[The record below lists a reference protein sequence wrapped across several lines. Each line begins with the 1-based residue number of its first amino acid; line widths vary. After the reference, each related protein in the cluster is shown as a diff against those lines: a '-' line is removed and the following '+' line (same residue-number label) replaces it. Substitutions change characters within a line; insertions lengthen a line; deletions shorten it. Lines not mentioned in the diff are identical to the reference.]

1 MLTAY
6 LFDKRRGKEIEAWRD
21 SISGLSRNHV
31 LWIDLLDPS
40 EQEENEV
47 RDAFGLAD
55 AAPLRLD
62 DPNARAQ
69 VEQSEDH
76 IRATSIAVST
86 AENDPKRETVV
97 IDCFIGENWV
107 VSAHDKPIAVIDD
120 FRRLAEGGS
129 ELGILDAPSFLATL
143 FEWVVTSYARAFDE
157 VESHLEEFD
166 VSVLRSPGS
175 GRETEDQ
182 VEQLV
187 EIRAR
192 VGRLRRALAPHR
204 EVFATLS
211 HPELDL
217 ISTEASAERFAKLTE
232 QVDGA
237 LASARDAKDAVVS
250 SFDVLILRT
259 EHRTNE
265 IVKVLTLAS
274 ILLLPGALIAGVAGM
289 NVNFSAATFA
299 HSPLFWGVL
308 AAILSLASATLV
320 FARVRRWI

>member
-6 LFDKRRGKEIEAWRD
+6 LFDRRRGAEIEDWAGTV
-21 SISGLSRNHV
+21 SKLNRNQV
-31 LWIDLLDPS
+31 LWVNLLDPS
-40 EQEENEV
+40 GAEEDAIRETFDL
-47 RDAFGLAD
+47 RDADRLRLAD
-55 AAPLRLD
+55 SDAGAEI
-62 DPNARAQ
+62 
-69 VEQSEDH
+69 EQAMTH
-76 IRATSIAVST
+76 IRVTAVAVST
-86 AENDPKRETVV
+86 AENDPERETVV

-107 VSAHDKPIAVIDD
+107 VSAHQTEIAVLDD
-120 FRRLAEGGS
+120 FRTLAEGGS

-143 FEWVVTSYARAFDE
+143 FEWVVTSYSRAFDD
-157 VESHLEEFD
+157 VESQLEEFD
-166 VSVLRSPGS
+166 VSALRSPGS
-175 GRETEDQ
+175 GRETESQ
-182 VEQLV
+182 IAKLV

-204 EVFATLS
+204 EVFAALA

-217 ISTEASAERFAKLTE
+217 ISTDVSAERFGKLTE
-232 QVDGA
+232 QVDVA
-237 LASARDAKDAVVS
+237 LASARNAKDAVVS

-289 NVNFSAATFA
+289 NVNFGLATFA

-308 AAILSLASATLV
+308 VAIVSLAGATLT
-320 FARVRRWI
+320 FARARRWI

>member
-6 LFDKRRGKEIEAWRD
+6 LFDKRRGAEIEDWAGTVGKLHRD
-21 SISGLSRNHV
+21 QV
-31 LWIDLLDPS
+31 LWVNLLDPS
-40 EQEENEV
+40 GAEE
-47 RDAFGLAD
+47 DAIREAFDLGDADRLRLAD
-55 AAPLRLD
+55 SD
-62 DPNARAQ
+62 ARAAI
-69 VEQSEDH
+69 EQAPTH
-76 IRATSIAVST
+76 IHVTAVAVST
-86 AENDPKRETVV
+86 DESEPERETAV

-107 VSAHDKPIAVIDD
+107 VSAHKSEIAVLDE
-120 FRRLAEGGS
+120 FRTLAEGGS

-143 FEWVVTSYARAFDE
+143 FEWVVTSYSRAFDD
-157 VESHLEEFD
+157 VESQLEEFD
-166 VSVLRSPGS
+166 ISVLRSPGS
-175 GRETEDQ
+175 GRNTEGQ
-182 VEQLV
+182 IAKLV
-187 EIRAR
+187 EVRAR

-204 EVFATLS
+204 EVFATLT

-217 ISTEASAERFAKLTE
+217 ISTDVSAERFGKLTE

-289 NVNFSAATFA
+289 NVNISLGTFV
-299 HSPLFWGVL
+299 HSPLFWIVL
-308 AAILSLASATLV
+308 AAIVSLAGGTLS
-320 FARVRRWI
+320 FARARRWI

>member
-6 LFDKRRGKEIEAWRD
+6 LFDKRRGAEIDDWIGTVGR
-21 SISGLSRNHV
+21 LSSDKV

-40 EQEENEV
+40 DAEEDTV
-47 RDAFGLAD
+47 REAFELAD
-55 AAPLRLD
+55 VDRLRLGD
-62 DPNARAQ
+62 LDAHAQ
-69 VEQSEDH
+69 IEQAETH
-76 IRATSIAVST
+76 IRVTTVAVST
-86 AENDPKRETVV
+86 GESDPKRETVV

-107 VSAHDKPIAVIDD
+107 VSAHQSEVEVVDD
-120 FRRLAEGGS
+120 FRTLAEGGS

-143 FEWVVTSYARAFDE
+143 FEWVVTSYSRAFDE
-157 VESHLEEFD
+157 VESQLEEFD

-175 GRETEDQ
+175 GRETEGQ
-182 VEQLV
+182 IAKLV
-187 EIRAR
+187 EVRAR

-204 EVFATLS
+204 EVFATLA

-217 ISTEASAERFAKLTE
+217 ISTDVSAQRFGRLTE
-232 QVDGA
+232 QVDVA
-237 LASARDAKDAVVS
+237 LASARNAKDAVVS

-308 AAILSLASATLV
+308 AAIVSLAGATLTL
-320 FARVRRWI
+320 ARARRWI